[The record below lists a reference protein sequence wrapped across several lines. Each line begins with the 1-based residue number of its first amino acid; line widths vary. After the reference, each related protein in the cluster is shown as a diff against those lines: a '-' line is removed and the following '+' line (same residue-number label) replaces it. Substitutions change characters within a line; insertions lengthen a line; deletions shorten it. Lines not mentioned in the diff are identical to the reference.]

1 MEEITEN
8 IADLKFAQSEFTT
21 DEFNRAMREMDLQ
34 MRLTNPQFV
43 AVKEAVEDMGNKVS
57 DSLAEMLTSG
67 KANLT
72 SFLDIFKD
80 FVKQL
85 LAQTIR
91 LAIINRAINSILGLR
106 GTSAQLDEIP
116 IKGLAGG
123 GTVQRGRPY
132 MVGER
137 GPEMFVPNTGGRIVS
152 NGALPTGGATTVV
165 NQNLNFSTG
174 IQNTVR
180 AEVLNMLPAIQQ
192 STLQAVV
199 DQKRR
204 GGSFGQLMS

>member
-1 MEEITEN
+1 M
-8 IADLKFAQSEFTT
+8 
-21 DEFNRAMREMDLQ
+21 
-34 MRLTNPQFV
+34 
-43 AVKEAVEDMGNKVS
+43 
-57 DSLAEMLTSG
+57 SLRFGGM
-67 KANLT
+67 
-72 SFLDIFKD
+72 
-80 FVKQL
+80 
-85 LAQTIR
+85 
-91 LAIINRAINSILGLR
+91 
-106 GTSAQLDEIP
+106 
-116 IKGLAGG
+116 AGG

-137 GPEMFVPNTGGRIVS
+137 GPEMFVPNTGGRIVP
-152 NGALPTGGATTVV
+152 NGALPRGGGATTVV

-204 GGSFGQLMS
+204 GGSFGQLMT